1 MPLHPQARAL
11 LDQMG
16 ALATPDISSL
26 DPAVVRPLFSS
37 IGPATEGQPVA
48 RVEEVVAPG
57 PAGDITVRVYTPEG
71 RGPFPMLVFF
81 HGGGFV
87 LCSLDTHD
95 GLCRA
100 LANGAG
106 CLVASVDYRLAPEAP
121 FPAAPED
128 CLAATRWV
136 AENAARLGG
145 DPARMA
151 VGGDSAGGNLAAVT
165 ALMVRDLGGPALAHQ
180 LLIYPV
186 IDYGFDTPSYR
197 QNAEGYLLSRDM
209 MRWFWGHYLK
219 NEADADDPFASPLRA
234 PDLANLPPAHVITA
248 EYDPLRD
255 EGEAYAQRLLA
266 AGIRTELIRYD
277 GVFHGFLSMFEQL
290 DSGKQALDRA
300 CLGLRTVLNAQ

>member
-128 CLAATRWV
+128 CLAATRWL

-186 IDYGFDTPSYR
+186 TDCSFDTPSYR

-234 PDLANLPPAHVITA
+234 PDLSNLPPAHVITA

-300 CLGLRTVLNAQ
+300 CLGLRTALHAQ

>member
-37 IGPATEGQPVA
+37 IGAATEGQPVA

-57 PAGDITVRVYTPEG
+57 PTGDIAVRVYTPEG
-71 RGPFPMLVFF
+71 RGPFPVLVFF

-128 CLAATRWV
+128 CLAATRWL

-180 LLIYPV
+180 LLISPV
-186 IDYGFDTPSYR
+186 TDCGFDTPSYL
-197 QNAEGYLLSRDM
+197 QNAEG
-209 MRWFWGHYLK
+209 
-219 NEADADDPFASPLRA
+219 
-234 PDLANLPPAHVITA
+234 
-248 EYDPLRD
+248 
-255 EGEAYAQRLLA
+255 
-266 AGIRTELIRYD
+266 
-277 GVFHGFLSMFEQL
+277 
-290 DSGKQALDRA
+290 
-300 CLGLRTVLNAQ
+300 